1 MASFHPLCW
10 WPEAQEVVWGA
21 GPWGEAQHRLPVSLC
36 GLSFLRGCGWGHLLP
51 RQVGSHC
58 VEDACGLVGGG
69 GHSAETPSP
78 SSLSP
83 LSGIGMGDL
92 EGSRGAR
99 IGA

>member
-1 MASFHPLCW
+1 M
-10 WPEAQEVVWGA
+10 
-21 GPWGEAQHRLPVSLC
+21 AQHPASQGLGISSLATKWS
-36 GLSFLRGCGWGHLLP
+36 GRLLP